1 MALFGFIHVCTTCS
15 STGSIIVTGGGCVP
29 KGTCAATKK
38 MMFQSD
44 METLAQALGTDV
56 PEVKSCNE
64 CSGDHC
70 NTANGQ
76 SAGAWIALLASAVT
90 LSVAFHT

>member
-1 MALFGFIHVCTTCS
+1 M
-15 STGSIIVTGGGCVP
+15 P

-38 MMFQSD
+38 IMP
-44 METLAQALGTDV
+44 ETTALAQALGTDV